1 MKILTVKVILK
12 KQRQRIRN
20 ARTMCR
26 ILCGVGVGLTCC
38 SGLCFCLPS
47 PADMALATLVGAF
60 AGLGI
65 ALLAAYSEEVLRQC
79 AEL

>member
-1 MKILTVKVILK
+1 MEMLIVKVLLK

-26 ILCGVGVGLTCC
+26 ILCGIGVGLTCC

-47 PADMALATLVGAF
+47 PAALALVTLAGIF
-60 AGLGI
+60 SGLGI
-65 ALLAAYSEEVLRQC
+65 ALLAAYSEEVLSQC
-79 AEL
+79 ETL

>member
-1 MKILTVKVILK
+1 MKMLTCKVLLK

-26 ILCGVGVGLTCC
+26 ILFGLGVVLACC

-47 PADMALATLVGAF
+47 SAGLALAMLAGIF
-60 AGLGI
+60 AGLAI

-79 AEL
+79 ETL

>member
-1 MKILTVKVILK
+1 MRMLTCKVLLK

-20 ARTMCR
+20 ARTMCQ
-26 ILCGVGVGLTCC
+26 ILSCLGIGLTFC
-38 SGLCFCLPS
+38 SVLCFCLPS
-47 PADMALATLVGAF
+47 PGGLAMATLAGIF

>member
-1 MKILTVKVILK
+1 MEMLIVKVLLK

-26 ILCGVGVGLTCC
+26 ILCGIGVGLTCC

-47 PADMALATLVGAF
+47 HAGLALATLVGIF
-60 AGLGI
+60 AGVGI
-65 ALLAAYSEEVLRQC
+65 ALLAAYSEEVLSQC